1 MKFNKQII
9 AEMEKAYSVNNFIVD
24 GKLKFIVGTEKN
36 GPLNLFDANGK
47 YEETIAE
54 EYGGV
59 MSIIPVPNQENSFLT
74 TYKFYSPNDG
84 YDAKIVQVKKRN
96 GNWTV
101 NVITDLPFVHRFDIL
116 SNGKENYLIACTIKS
131 GFDFKNDWNQPG
143 KIYIAKLPE
152 NLDNFNEKNQLKVEV
167 LKDGLT
173 KNHGFYKVNGEK
185 EYALITSENGIF
197 KVIPPQKSDEWLIEK
212 ILDQSTS
219 DSLIYDLDGDG
230 KNELVTFSEFH
241 GDHLDIYKEVSDNN
255 YEKIYSYKKPIRFLH
270 ALNVQVINGKPL
282 LFVGHRGGERDL
294 FALTFNDTLNT
305 FDRIDIDSKIGP
317 ANVSSYIFEN
327 KYRIVSANRE
337 TNTVTFYT
345 LED

>member
-47 YEETIAE
+47 YEETIVE

-59 MSIIPVPNQENSFLT
+59 MSIIPVPNQKNSFLT

-84 YDAKIVQVKKRN
+84 YDAKIVQVKKVDGR
-96 GNWTV
+96 WKV
-101 NVITDLPFVHRFDIL
+101 NVIAVLPFVHRFDVL
-116 SNGKENYLIACTIKS
+116 SNGEENFLIACTIKS

-143 KIYIAKLPE
+143 KIYVAKLPK
-152 NLDNFNEKNQLKVEV
+152 NLDKFNGENQLGFEV
-167 LKDGLT
+167 LKDNLT
-173 KNHGFYKVNGEK
+173 KNHGFYKVSSGE
-185 EYALITSENGIF
+185 EYALITSENGVF
-197 KVIPPQKSDEWLIEK
+197 KVIPPINNGKWNIEK

-219 DSLIYDLDGDG
+219 DSLLYDLDGDG

-241 GDHLDIYKEVSDNN
+241 GDHLDIYKEISENN
-255 YEKIYSYKKPIRFLH
+255 FEKIYSYKKPLRFLH
-270 ALNVQVINGKPL
+270 ALNVQVINNKPI
-282 LFVGHRGGERDL
+282 LFIGHRGGERDL
-294 FALTFNDTLNT
+294 FALKFNDTTNT
-305 FDRIDIDSKIGP
+305 FDRIDIDSEIGT
-317 ANVSSYIFEN
+317 ANVTSYIYNN
-327 KYRIVSANRE
+327 KLRVISANRE
-337 TNTVTFYT
+337 TNTVTYYT